1 MKSRPIHLLT
11 ITNAATGK
19 DTSKPALWIDANI
32 HATELT
38 GATTA
43 LAVAYHLLSSYGNDA
58 QVTRLVD
65 TCTFYIV
72 PRISP
77 DGAAAA
83 LAVPPKRVRSSKRYF
98 PWEEKADGLYAE
110 DIDGDGRILQMRLVD
125 PNGDWKI
132 SPLNPRLMAKRSP
145 DEQGGVY
152 YRLLP
157 EGRIENFDGW
167 QVKIAPPPKNWTLIV
182 IFPFNGAPITSSTA
196 PDRSPVPSLKSTPC
210 LKFISEHNN
219 INVAITFHTYS
230 RVILRPYGTKPD
242 SEMNTDDLWVLK
254 KISERGTAITGYR
267 CVSVFHDFQYHPKE
281 VITGVFDDW
290 MYDHLGVFS
299 YTIELWDLPTEAGIK
314 DRKFIE
320 FWREHPHEEDVQIL
334 KWVKEHA
341 PERYVNWY
349 TFNHPQ
355 LGPVELGG
363 WDSLYVWSNPPA
375 HLVGAE
381 AARQVPYMVALA
393 EMLPHLSVVDC
404 QAKAVADGSYHV
416 NLVVK
421 NTGYLPSFTSRQA
434 QTRQAARPVW
444 AELVLPEGAALSSGE
459 KKQDLGHLE
468 GRSNNFTV
476 TALNGSTGT
485 SHRGR
490 VDWVVRG
497 QPGMVLQVTIKSDR
511 AGILSCDMVLP

>member
-1 MKSRPIHLLT
+1 MVMGS
-11 ITNAATGK
+11 
-19 DTSKPALWIDANI
+19 
-32 HATELT
+32 
-38 GATTA
+38 
-43 LAVAYHLLSSYGNDA
+43 
-58 QVTRLVD
+58 
-65 TCTFYIV
+65 
-72 PRISP
+72 
-77 DGAAAA
+77 
-83 LAVPPKRVRSSKRYF
+83 
-98 PWEEKADGLYAE
+98 
-110 DIDGDGRILQMRLVD
+110 ILQMRLVD

-132 SPLNPRLMAKRSP
+132 SPLNPRLMAKRGP
-145 DEQGGVY
+145 DEQGGIY

-167 QVKIAPPPKNWTLIV
+167 QVKIAPTPRNSTLIA
-182 IFPFNGAPITSSTA
+182 IFPFNGAPILSSTA
-196 PDRSPVPSLKSTPC
+196 PDRSPAPSLKSTPC
-210 LKFISEHNN
+210 LSLSLSTITSMS
-219 INVAITFHTYS
+219 AITFHTYS

-254 KISERGTAITGYR
+254 KIGERGTAITGYR

-334 KWVKEHA
+334 KWVEEHA
-341 PERYVNWY
+341 PERYVDWY

-416 NLVVK
+416 NLVVE

-434 QTRQAARPVW
+434 QTRAS
-444 AELVLPEGAALSSGE
+444 GA
-459 KKQDLGHLE
+459 
-468 GRSNNFTV
+468 
-476 TALNGSTGT
+476 
-485 SHRGR
+485 
-490 VDWVVRG
+490 
-497 QPGMVLQVTIKSDR
+497 PGM
-511 AGILSCDMVLP
+511 G